1 MHEQVLRHLSRTFPP
16 ASLFDVRAQPFSD
29 TIVVGAIAASATAG
43 ALLAMGHR
51 AGRALTPFAAIGA
64 VPLQRTEIGFAG
76 LALAGALLHLVAMF
90 VWAFVFVWL
99 AERTKQPVVA
109 AIVVAVVNFLASW
122 LLTSATGRG
131 VATVLPLGDRVLFA
145 VILAGAYVAG
155 MRYALPA
162 SRTA

>member
-1 MHEQVLRHLSRTFPP
+1 MSRHLSRTSAP
-16 ASLFDVRAQPFSD
+16 ASLLDVRAQPFSD
-29 TIVVGAIAASATAG
+29 TIVVGAIAASATTG

-64 VPLQRTEIGFAG
+64 VPFHQTDIGFAG
-76 LALAGALLHLVAMF
+76 LVLAGALLHVIGMF

-99 AERTKQPVVA
+99 AERTKQPVVT
-109 AIVVAVVNFLASW
+109 AIVVAAVNFLMSW
-122 LLTSATGRG
+122 LFTWATGRG
-131 VATVLPLGDRVLFA
+131 IGTVLPFGDRVLFA

-162 SRTA
+162 SRAA